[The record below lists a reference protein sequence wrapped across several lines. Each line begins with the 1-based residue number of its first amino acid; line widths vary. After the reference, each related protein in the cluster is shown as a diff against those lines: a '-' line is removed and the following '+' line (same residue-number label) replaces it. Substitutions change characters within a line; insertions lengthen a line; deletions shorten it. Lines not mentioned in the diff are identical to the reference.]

1 LTKQLI
7 KKYKEELKKEFQMW
21 FADMVA
27 KKLSNKKDNDEIQT
41 SIIKPLH
48 AKWLIKCHETLE
60 RDHEFITRAFKAVGI
75 PC

>member
-1 LTKQLI
+1 
-7 KKYKEELKKEFQMW
+7 LKKEFQMW

-27 KKLSNKKDNDEIQT
+27 KKLSNKKDNDEICERTADIDLQT

-60 RDHEFITRAFKAVGI
+60 IDHEFITRAFKAVGI

>member
-27 KKLSNKKDNDEIQT
+27 KKLSNKKDNDEICERTADIDLQT

-60 RDHEFITRAFKAVGI
+60 IDHEFIT
-75 PC
+75 